1 MQASLP
7 AVLRP
12 VLGADVAIEN
22 LRVLTGGASRS
33 TWAFDAVT
41 PSGRRSLI
49 LRTGAP
55 DDMHA
60 GMEREARVQAAA
72 EAAGA
77 PVPHILVATDSV
89 APLGNPFLICDEIKG
104 ETIVRRIDRQLERA
118 GGAAVRA
125 GCCGNAPRRWPPSTV
140 PTRAVWSS
148 TRKTNLPSGGRG

>member
-1 MQASLP
+1 MTTVDQLQASLP

-60 GMEREARVQAAA
+60 GMEREARCR
-72 EAAGA
+72 
-77 PVPHILVATDSV
+77 PP
-89 APLGNPFLICDEIKG
+89 
-104 ETIVRRIDRQLERA
+104 
-118 GGAAVRA
+118 
-125 GCCGNAPRRWPPSTV
+125 PRRPGLLSHTFL
-140 PTRAVWSS
+140 
-148 TRKTNLPSGGRG
+148 LPRILLRRLAIRF